1 MKIRKMSFFIETLFD
16 LYKSNKTLQCEYY
29 FLNIIIFDFIK

>member
-16 LYKSNKTLQCEYY
+16 LHKNNKTLQCEYY
-29 FLNIIIFDFIK
+29 FLNIIIFDFVK

>member
-16 LYKSNKTLQCEYY
+16 LHKNNKTLQCEYY
-29 FLNIIIFDFIK
+29 F